1 MVTMRMGQQGAKT
14 AKHAAVTSVGSFP
27 DENPNPVLRIA
38 RDGTILYANRA
49 SEPILRT
56 LDTAR
61 GERVPERITTQL
73 TTAAAD
79 HTGSRLELTADH
91 QTYAILAVYQSEL
104 DAWNVYG
111 TDITGAKV
119 VEKFPDRNPNPVL
132 RVSPDGALIYA
143 NAASGVITRA
153 LGARPGELLPPELVE
168 QIRLRLDGDGAAPI
182 EVAGEGRIYRM
193 DPVHIPE
200 FRFINLYGTDVTGIQ
215 AMTAFPDENPNPV
228 LRIDRDGILAYA
240 NPASEPVMAALRT
253 ELGRKV
259 SQDVL
264 QRLQAVAAGPA
275 PNTFEVE
282 RAGRLYE
289 LRVVTLPQFESL
301 NVYGSDITAAR
312 EVERLLLNILPA
324 SIAGRLQHG
333 ESMIADRFEEMAV
346 LFADVVDF
354 TPFSARRPPAEVV
367 RVLNEVFTI
376 FDRLADRYDVEKIK
390 TIGDAY
396 MVAGGLTPQG
406 GGVEQVA
413 DMALDMIDAMDDY
426 RTAGGS
432 RLQIRVGLQVGPAV
446 AGIIG
451 LKKFIYD
458 IWGDT
463 VNTASRLE
471 SHGVPGRIQVTV
483 ETADRLGSR
492 YVFEPRGAVE
502 IKGKGPVEACFLV
515 ARRLSSSARRR

>member
-1 MVTMRMGQQGAKT
+1 MGIGQGDADAAET
-14 AKHAAVTSVGSFP
+14 AEVASVSSFP
-27 DENPNPVLRIA
+27 DENPNPVLRIG
-38 RDGTILYANRA
+38 RDGTVLYANRA
-49 SEPILRT
+49 SEPLLRS
-56 LDTAR
+56 LDAAR
-61 GERVPERITTQL
+61 GARVPDAITSEL
-73 TTAAAD
+73 APAAAD
-79 HTGSRLELTADH
+79 HGMSRFELVAEH
-91 QTYAILAVYQSEL
+91 STYAMLAVDQPDL

-143 NAASGVITRA
+143 NAAAGGITRA
-153 LGARPGELLPPELVE
+153 LGTVPGELLPADLRER
-168 QIRLRLDGDGAAPI
+168 IRACLADPDAAPI
-182 EVAGEGRIYRM
+182 HVSGEGSIYRL
-193 DPVHIPE
+193 DPVLIPE
-200 FRFINLYGTDVTGIQ
+200 FRFINLYGTDVTATQ

-228 LRIDRDGILAYA
+228 LRIDRDGVLAYA
-240 NPASEPVMAALRT
+240 NPASKPVMTALGA
-253 ELGRKV
+253 ELGRAV
-259 SQDVL
+259 NGDVL
-264 QRLQAVAAGPA
+264 ERLQAVAAGPT

-282 RAGRLYE
+282 SGGRLYE
-289 LRVVTLPQFESL
+289 LRVVTLSQFESL
-301 NVYGSDITAAR
+301 NLYGSDVTAAR

-324 SIAGRLQHG
+324 PIADRLKHG

-367 RVLNEVFTI
+367 GVLNEVFTL
-376 FDRLADRYDVEKIK
+376 FDRLADRYALEKIK

-396 MVAGGLTPQG
+396 MVAGGMTPQG

-413 DMALDMIDAMDDY
+413 EMALDMIDAMDDY

-432 RLQIRVGLQVGPAV
+432 QLQIRVGLQIGPAV

-451 LKKFIYD
+451 IKKFIYD

-471 SHGVPGRIQVTV
+471 AHGVPGRIQVTS
-483 ETADRLGSR
+483 ETADRLAAG
-492 YVFEPRGAVE
+492 YLVEPRGAVD
-502 IKGKGPVEACFLV
+502 IKGKGSIETSFLV
-515 ARRLSSSARRR
+515 ARR

>member
-1 MVTMRMGQQGAKT
+1 METMCMGQDGANT
-14 AKHAAVTSVGSFP
+14 AKGAAVISVASFP

-38 RDGTILYANRA
+38 RDGTVLYANRA
-49 SEPILRT
+49 SEPLLRT

-61 GERVPERITTQL
+61 GKRVPDSVTAQL
-73 TTAAAD
+73 ATAAAD
-79 HTGSRLELTADH
+79 AGSRFDLTADH
-91 QTYAILAVYQSEL
+91 RTYAILAVHQPDL

-132 RVSPDGALIYA
+132 RASPDGALIYA
-143 NAASGVITRA
+143 NAAASVITRT
-153 LGARPGELLPPELVE
+153 LGTVLGELLPPDLLA
-168 QIRLRLDGDGAAPI
+168 QIRHRLDGGSSAPI
-182 EVAGEGRIYRM
+182 HVTGEGRIYRL
-193 DPVHIPE
+193 DPVLIPE
-200 FRFINLYGTDVTGIQ
+200 FHFINLYGTDITATE

-228 LRIDRDGILAYA
+228 LRIDRHGILAYA
-240 NPASEPVMAALRT
+240 NPASEPVMAALGAEVGQAMT
-253 ELGRKV
+253 EDQLR
-259 SQDVL
+259 
-264 QRLQAVAAGPA
+264 RLQAVAAGPA
-275 PNTFEVE
+275 PNTFEAE
-282 RAGRLYE
+282 WDGRLYE
-289 LRVVTLPQFESL
+289 LRVVTLSQFESL

-324 SIAGRLQHG
+324 SIADRLQHG

-367 RVLNEVFTI
+367 GVLNEVFTI
-376 FDRLADRYDVEKIK
+376 FDRLADRYGVEKIK

-396 MVAGGLTPQG
+396 MVAGGITPQG

-413 DMALDMIDAMDDY
+413 DMALDMVDAMGEY

-471 SHGVPGRIQVTV
+471 SHGVPGRIQITAG
-483 ETADRLGSR
+483 TADRLASG
-492 YVFEPRGAVE
+492 YVFEPRGIVE
-502 IKGKGPVEACFLV
+502 IKGKGPIEACFLV
-515 ARRLSSSARRR
+515 ARR

>member
-1 MVTMRMGQQGAKT
+1 LGIGQGSAD
-14 AKHAAVTSVGSFP
+14 AAEAAEVASVSSFP
-27 DENPNPVLRIA
+27 DENPNPVVRIG
-38 RDGTILYANRA
+38 RDGTVLYANRA
-49 SEPILRT
+49 SEPLLRA
-56 LDTAR
+56 LDAPR
-61 GERVPERITTQL
+61 GARVPDRITAEL
-73 TTAAAD
+73 APAASD
-79 HTGSRLELTADH
+79 HGVARFELTADH
-91 QTYAILAVYQSEL
+91 STYAMLAVDQPDL

-143 NAASGVITRA
+143 NGAAGGITRA
-153 LGARPGELLPPELVE
+153 LGTVPGELLPADLRDR
-168 QIRLRLDGDGAAPI
+168 IRASLDDPDAAPPIHVSGEGSIYRLD
-182 EVAGEGRIYRM
+182 
-193 DPVHIPE
+193 PVLIPE
-200 FRFINLYGTDVTGIQ
+200 FRFINLYGTDVTATH

-228 LRIDRDGILAYA
+228 MRIDRDGVLGYA
-240 NPASEPVMAALRT
+240 NPASAPVMAALRA
-253 ELGRKV
+253 ELGRTV
-259 SQDVL
+259 NPDAL
-264 QRLQAVAAGPA
+264 QRLQAVASGPA

-282 RAGRLYE
+282 SAGRLYE

-301 NVYGSDITAAR
+301 NLYGSDVTAAR

-324 SIAGRLQHG
+324 PIADRLQHG

-367 RVLNEVFTI
+367 GVLNEVFTI
-376 FDRLADRYDVEKIK
+376 FDRLADRYALEKIK

-396 MVAGGLTPQG
+396 MVAGGMTPQG

-413 DMALDMIDAMDDY
+413 EMSLDMIDAMDDY

-432 RLQIRVGLQVGPAV
+432 RLQIRVGLQIGPAV

-471 SHGVPGRIQVTV
+471 AHGVPGRIQITS
-483 ETADRLGSR
+483 EAGDRLASG
-492 YVFEPRGAVE
+492 YVIEPRGVIQ
-502 IKGKGPVEACFLV
+502 IKGKGSVEASFLV
-515 ARRLSSSARRR
+515 SRR

>member
-1 MVTMRMGQQGAKT
+1 MGQGGANT
-14 AKHAAVTSVGSFP
+14 DRGAAVASMGSFP

-38 RDGTILYANRA
+38 RDGTLLYANRA
-49 SEPILRT
+49 SEPLLRT

-61 GERVPERITTQL
+61 GERVPDSITAQL
-73 TTAAAD
+73 ATAAAD
-79 HTGSRLELTADH
+79 HAGSRFELTADH
-91 QTYAILAVYQSEL
+91 RTYAILAVHQPEL

-119 VEKFPDRNPNPVL
+119 VEKFPDQNPNPVL
-132 RVSPDGALIYA
+132 RLSPDGALIYA
-143 NAASGVITRA
+143 NTAASVITRA
-153 LGARPGELLPPELVE
+153 LGTVPGELLPVDLLD
-168 QIRLRLDGDGAAPI
+168 QIRDCMDNATAAPI
-182 EVAGEGRIYRM
+182 HVTGEGFIYRL
-193 DPVHIPE
+193 DPVLIPE
-200 FRFINLYGTDVTGIQ
+200 FRFINLYGTDVTATE

-228 LRIDRDGILAYA
+228 LRIDRAGILAYA
-240 NPASEPVMAALRT
+240 NPASEPVMAALGAKVGQAMT
-253 ELGRKV
+253 EDHLR
-259 SQDVL
+259 
-264 QRLQAVAAGPA
+264 RLQAVAAGPA
-275 PNTFEVE
+275 PNTFEAE
-282 RAGRLYE
+282 WGGRLYE
-289 LRVVTLPQFESL
+289 LRVVTLSQFESL

-324 SIAGRLQHG
+324 SIAERLQHG

-367 RVLNEVFTI
+367 GVLNEVFTI

-396 MVAGGLTPQG
+396 MVAGGITPQG

-413 DMALDMIDAMDDY
+413 DMALDMVDAMGEY

-471 SHGVPGRIQVTV
+471 SHGVPGKIQITAG
-483 ETADRLGSR
+483 TADRLASG
-492 YVFEPRGAVE
+492 YVFEPRGTVE

-515 ARRLSSSARRR
+515 ARR